1 MTDMLPLPLQI
12 AIILIQ
18 YLYFISEC
26 YTFTMQHNRPT
37 EDQIRAQFV
46 TSLMEYFKIEED
58 INLRA
63 HVADLVRDIRP
74 AHYREFFRRLS
85 LREMPYKNGFEKIAL
100 IAEEFESQSLTP
112 IDQEA
117 QERTQKLYTLMYDI
131 RRDVSLVRDGEKS
144 ALELFEAIRF
154 TSIKRQG
161 EDKALLDETD
171 INVVKT
177 LTKKW
182 IYDYVSLDR
191 SLFETRVQHEY
202 RNEIL
207 RRERDSQELLS
218 TPLKTKLLHSVKR
231 S

>member
-1 MTDMLPLPLQI
+1 
-12 AIILIQ
+12 
-18 YLYFISEC
+18 
-26 YTFTMQHNRPT
+26 MQNRPT
-37 EDQIRAQFV
+37 EDQIRAKFV

-63 HVADLVRDIRP
+63 HIADLVRHIHP
-74 AHYREFFRRLS
+74 SQYREFFRRLS

-100 IAEEFESQSLTP
+100 IAEEFESQALTP

-117 QERTQKLYTLMYDI
+117 QQRAEMLYTLMYDI
-131 RRDVSLVRDGEKS
+131 RRDMSLVRDSEKS
-144 ALELFEAIRF
+144 ALERFEAIRF
-154 TSIKRQG
+154 TSIRHAG
-161 EDKALLDETD
+161 EEKALLDETD

-182 IYDYVSLDR
+182 IYDYVSLDK
-191 SLFETRVQHEY
+191 SLFEARVVHEY

-207 RRERDSQELLS
+207 RRERDSQSPLLS
-218 TPLKTKLLHSVKR
+218 PIKTKLIDSVKR

>member
-1 MTDMLPLPLQI
+1 
-12 AIILIQ
+12 
-18 YLYFISEC
+18 
-26 YTFTMQHNRPT
+26 MQNRPT

-63 HVADLVRDIRP
+63 HVSDLVRHIHP
-74 AHYREFFRRLS
+74 SQYREFFRRLS

-100 IAEEFESQSLTP
+100 ISEEFENETLTP

-117 QERTQKLYTLMYDI
+117 QERAQKLYTLMYDI

-144 ALELFEAIRF
+144 ALERFEAIRF
-154 TSIKRQG
+154 TSIRREG
-161 EDKALLDETD
+161 EDRALLDETD

-191 SLFETRVQHEY
+191 SLFEARVLHEY
-202 RNEIL
+202 RHEIL
-207 RRERDSQELLS
+207 RRERENNETLVS
-218 TPLKTKLLHSVKR
+218 PLKAKLIASVKR

>member
-1 MTDMLPLPLQI
+1 
-12 AIILIQ
+12 
-18 YLYFISEC
+18 
-26 YTFTMQHNRPT
+26 MQNKRPT

-63 HVADLVRDIRP
+63 HVADLVRHIHP
-74 AHYREFFRRLS
+74 SHYREFFRRLS
-85 LREMPYKNGFEKIAL
+85 SRPMPYKSGFEKIAL
-100 IAEEFESQSLTP
+100 IAEEFEEETLTP

-131 RRDVSLVRDGEKS
+131 RRDVSLIRDADKS
-144 ALELFEAIRF
+144 ALERFEEIRF
-154 TSIKRQG
+154 TSIRRAD
-161 EDKALLDETD
+161 EEKALLDETD
-171 INVVKT
+171 INVIKA

-191 SLFETRVQHEY
+191 SLFESRVIHEY

-207 RRERDSQELLS
+207 RREREKNEALAA
-218 TPLKTKLLHSVKR
+218 PLRAKLIASVKN